1 MSKKLKNDRRRI
13 AELEQSNQL
22 LRKQL
27 AEYKQ
32 SCQQTARELQ
42 KAKEALKDF
51 PVRLSESEQFWRLAI
66 DNLPEAL
73 FWKNLNSVY
82 LGCNRHFASLAGFD
96 SPSDIIGKTDLD
108 LPWKPEE
115 AGWYREC
122 DRRVMES
129 DTPELKI
136 IETQRQA
143 DGSDRWLETNK
154 IPLHDEAGKV
164 IGILGSFIDVTEGV
178 KAGEVLQQLNKEL
191 EQKIE
196 ENTQKLHATE
206 ARLQRLTDN
215 LPGLIFQFRVETD
228 GTQSFPYVSEGS
240 RALYEI
246 EPDRFIQSF
255 ELISDRDRDS
265 LKEAIQESARS
276 LTRFQHEHRIL
287 TPSGVLKWVQIIS
300 KPEREEDGAIVWD
313 GMVIDIS
320 DRKVAE
326 ESVRQSEER
335 FRGLVEAQG
344 DWIWECDGDGV
355 FTYVS
360 PQVETILGYTAA
372 EIVGKTAFELMPGE
386 EAQKI
391 REFFSE
397 KVAKGEAIEQ
407 LESINLHKDGHRVI
421 LETNGVPIFDGFGN
435 LQGYRGVDRDISDRK
450 RQERALRSIVEGT
463 ASKTGVGFFRAC
475 VQSLA
480 LALEVR
486 FALIAELKNEV
497 AHTLAF
503 WGGEDFGENFEYALA
518 GTPCEN
524 LLADNNLAGNN
535 LCCYPRAVQSIFPE
549 DRDLAVL
556 EAESYLGIPIAD
568 SRGNLLGLIAVID
581 TDPMDGD
588 WKIQGSI
595 LEIFAARAGA
605 EIERMHAER
614 ALVEKES
621 LLQITL
627 EAGKMGCWNW
637 NHHTNEVIW
646 SDGVEGIL
654 GLKPGA
660 FGGSFEGYISLIH
673 PEDREMFLQTI
684 HRTLETEAEYNT
696 EHRLL
701 LPTGEIC
708 WVRGSGGIWS
718 DDKGEAIGLMGS
730 VLNDTRRKHAEIALM
745 ESTERIGQQAER
757 EQLLN
762 RIADRIRTS
771 LDLDRILNTTVREI
785 QTFLKIDRC
794 HFAWYVEEGEE
805 TYWDVVAEVLAE
817 NLPSFIGRHSVAAF
831 GPLSEMVLERETLR
845 IDDVAEIDNPEIRD
859 FVRALGNRSMLVI
872 PLWNN
877 TGEGYGIIS
886 CIHNREV
893 RPWSD
898 DEVEFLDAVVDRL
911 AIAINQADILAQSKA
926 RAQELEEL
934 LTKFQRTQTQLIQS
948 EKMSSLGQMVAGVA
962 HEINN
967 PVSFIHGNITY
978 AKEYMQNVMGL
989 LELYERHYPQP
1000 HPEIEEEIEAIELEF
1015 LKEDLQKLFQSM
1027 EVGTDRIKEIVK
1039 SLRTFSRLDEAEI
1052 KFVNLHEGI
1061 DSTLTILRTRLRA
1074 QDWRPE
1080 ILVVKEYAELPLIE
1094 CYAGQLNQVFM
1105 NIISNAIDALEERD
1119 RNRTRTQMEDNP
1131 STIRIQTRVAGENI
1145 AIRIADNGPGM
1156 SEQTQAKLFDPFFT
1170 TKAIGKGTGLGLS
1183 ISYQIVTERHG
1194 GELSCTSRSGETA
1207 FIINIPI

>member
-1 MSKKLKNDRRRI
+1 MSKKLKNYQKRI
-13 AELEQSNQL
+13 AELEESNRL
-22 LRKQL
+22 LQQQL
-27 AEYKQ
+27 AECKQ
-32 SCQQTARELQ
+32 SCLQRARELQ
-42 KAKEALKDF
+42 RGKETLKDF
-51 PVRLSESEQFWRLAI
+51 PVRLSQSEQFWRLAI

-73 FWKNLNSVY
+73 FWKDLNSVF
-82 LGCNRHFASLAGFD
+82 LGCNRHFARLAGFD
-96 SPSDIIGKTDLD
+96 SPSDIIGKTDRD

-115 AGWYREC
+115 AEWYREC
-122 DRRVMES
+122 DRRVMDS

-154 IPLHDEAGKV
+154 IPLHDESGKV

-191 EQKIE
+191 EQKIK
-196 ENTQKLHATE
+196 ENTQKLRATE

-215 LPGLIFQFRVETD
+215 LPGLIFQYRVDAD

-240 RALYEI
+240 RELYEV
-246 EPDRFIQSF
+246 EPANFIQSW
-255 ELISDRDRDS
+255 ELVSDREA
-265 LKEAIQESARS
+265 LNEAIQESARS
-276 LTRFQHEHRIL
+276 LTRFQQEHRIV
-287 TPSGVLKWVQIIS
+287 TPSGVLKWLQVIS

-313 GMVIDIS
+313 GIVIDIS
-320 DRKVAE
+320 DRKAAE
-326 ESVRQSEER
+326 ESMRQSEER
-335 FRGLVEAQG
+335 FRGLVEALN
-344 DWIWECDGDGV
+344 DWIWECDSDSI

-372 EIVGKTAFELMPGE
+372 EIVGKTPFELMPPE

-391 REFFSE
+391 SRLFAL

-407 LESINLHKDGHRVI
+407 IENINLHKDGHPVI
-421 LETNGVPIFDGFGN
+421 LETSGVPIFDAFGN

-450 RQERALRSIVEGT
+450 RQELALRSIVKGT
-463 ASKTGVGFFRAC
+463 AAQTGVAFFRAC

-480 LALEVR
+480 LALGVR
-486 FALIAELKNEV
+486 FAFIAEVNNEV
-497 AHTLAF
+497 VHTLAF
-503 WGGEDFGENFEYALA
+503 WAGENFGENFEYALT
-518 GTPCEN
+518 GTPSEN
-524 LLADNNLAGNN
+524 VLAANN
-535 LCCYPRAVQSIFPE
+535 LCCYPRTLQSLFPE
-549 DRDLAVL
+549 DRDLANL
-556 EAESYLGIPIAD
+556 KAESYVGIPIVD
-568 SRGNLLGLIAVID
+568 SRGNVLGLIAVLD
-581 TDPMDGD
+581 TEPMDGD
-588 WKIQGSI
+588 LKIESSI
-595 LEIFAARAGA
+595 LEIFAARTGA
-605 EIERMHAER
+605 EIERMQAER

-621 LLQITL
+621 LLQMTL
-627 EAGKMGCWNW
+627 ETAKMGCWNW
-637 NHHTNEVIW
+637 NCHTNEVTW

-660 FGGSFEGYISLIH
+660 FDGSFESYISLIH
-673 PEDREMFLQTI
+673 PEDREMFQQTI
-684 HRTLETEAEYNT
+684 HGTLETEEEYNT

-708 WVRGSGGIWS
+708 WVRGSGGIWR
-718 DDKGEAIGLMGS
+718 DDKAEAIGLMGS

-745 ESTERIGQQAER
+745 ESTDRIRQQAER

-785 QTFLKIDRC
+785 QTFLKVDRC
-794 HFAWYVEEGEE
+794 HFAWYVQEGEE
-805 TYWDVVAEVLAE
+805 SYWDVVAEVQAE
-817 NLPSFIGRHSVAAF
+817 NLPSFIGRHSVTAF
-831 GPLSEMVLERETLR
+831 GPLSEVMLDRETVR
-845 IDDVAEIDNPEIRD
+845 IDDVAEIENPEIRD
-859 FVRALGNRSMLVI
+859 FVRALGNRSMLVL

-877 TGEGYGIIS
+877 TGGGYGIIA

-898 DEVEFLDAVVDRL
+898 YEVEFLSAVVAQL
-911 AIAINQADILAQSKA
+911 AIAINQADLLAQSKA
-926 RAQELEEL
+926 RAKELEEL

-978 AKEYMQNVMGL
+978 AKEYMQNLMGL

-1027 EVGTDRIKEIVK
+1027 EVGTSRIKEIVK

-1052 KFVNLHEGI
+1052 KSVNLHEGI
-1061 DSTLTILRTRLRA
+1061 DSTLTILLSRLRA

-1080 ILVVKEYAELPLIE
+1080 IQVVKEYAELPLIE

-1119 RNRTRTQMEDNP
+1119 RHRSRSQMQEEP
-1131 STIRIQTRVAGENI
+1131 STIRIQTQVAGENI
-1145 AIRIADNGPGM
+1145 AIRIADNGPGI
-1156 SEQTQAKLFDPFFT
+1156 SQETQGKLFDPFFT
-1170 TKAIGKGTGLGLS
+1170 TKPIGQGTGLGLS
-1183 ISYQIVTERHG
+1183 ISYQIVTEKHRG
-1194 GELSCTSRSGETA
+1194 RLSCTS
-1207 FIINIPI
+1207 